1 MNCPDDSLEL
11 PLEEGILQKTPGQD
25 ATQMRKFEGDDSE
38 APTPVAESW
47 HTWKRMEES
56 DNPYTQKILHLD

>member
-11 PLEEGILQKTPGQD
+11 PLEEGISAKDSRVQD

-38 APTPVAESW
+38 APTPVAES
-47 HTWKRMEES
+47 
-56 DNPYTQKILHLD
+56 